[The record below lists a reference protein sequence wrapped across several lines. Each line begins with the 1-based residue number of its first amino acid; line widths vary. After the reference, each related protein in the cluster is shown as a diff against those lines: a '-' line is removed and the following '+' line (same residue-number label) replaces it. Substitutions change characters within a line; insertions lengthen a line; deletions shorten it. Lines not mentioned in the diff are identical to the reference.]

1 MSWDPSQYAKFAA
14 PRLRP
19 AIDLL
24 NRIDLVSPGE
34 VYDLG
39 SGTGNVTRMLRL
51 RWPDARITGVDS
63 SQEMLAKAASEAAD
77 IVWTHTDLAR
87 WRPPR
92 PADLIYSNAALH
104 WIDDHEHFFPQ
115 LMQALAPGGV
125 LAAQMPRNFSAPSH
139 TAVAAAARGG
149 PWRSKLEPLLRPT
162 PVAPPDFYFE
172 LLSPCCASLDIWETE
187 YLHVLTG
194 KDPVKEWIK
203 GSWLNPLLDAL
214 AEPER
219 SEFEAAYGALV
230 AQAYPANAHGVTL
243 LPFRRLFFVAV
254 AAR

>member
-1 MSWDPSQYAKFAA
+1 MAWDPSQYAKFAA

-24 NRIDLVSPGE
+24 NRIELVSPHE

-39 SGTGNVTRMLRL
+39 SGTGNVTRMLKR
-51 RWPDARITGVDS
+51 RWPDAQVTGVDS
-63 SQEMLAKAASEAAD
+63 SQEMLAKAAAEASD
-77 IVWTHTDLAR
+77 IAFAHADLAR

-104 WIDDHEHFFPQ
+104 WIDNHAKFFPQ

-125 LAAQMPRNFSAPSH
+125 LAVQMPRNFSAPSH
-139 TAVAAAARGG
+139 TAVADAARSG
-149 PWRSKLEPLLRPT
+149 PWRGELEPLLRPT
-162 PVAPPDFYFE
+162 PVAPPDFYFD
-172 LLSPCCASLDIWETE
+172 LLSSRCAALDIWETE

-230 AQAYPANAHGVTL
+230 AQAYPANARGVTL
-243 LPFRRLFFVAV
+243 LPFRRLFLIAV